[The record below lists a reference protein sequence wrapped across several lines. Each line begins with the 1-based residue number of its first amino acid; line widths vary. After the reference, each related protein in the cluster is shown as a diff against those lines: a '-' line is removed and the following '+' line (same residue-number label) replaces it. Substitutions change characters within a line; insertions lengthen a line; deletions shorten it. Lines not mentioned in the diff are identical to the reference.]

1 MARLLFFRG
10 GSADPV
16 AEAPLFV
23 ARLRQTRTRI
33 GRVDD
38 CDVVLPDTEVS
49 RSHCVIDQ
57 LDGAYVLLDRS
68 SNGTFL
74 NGERVQ
80 RSPLKDGDR
89 LKVGPFLVVCDFKDA
104 SSARPTEEAQ
114 PEQRDEELVAAD
126 SELAIEEAFLTVTRG
141 PAEGHRV
148 RLKGGRLTVG
158 GAGSKVVLKDPTL
171 SKDHVKI
178 RLFHGRTLIEPG
190 NGAAF
195 VGGVRVRDV
204 FPLYPGEDVRIGGT
218 EFLVHW
224 DPLTEQPLADHFGD
238 MVGNTPVMQRVFGI
252 LRRVAAHHAPVL
264 LLGESG
270 TGKELAARGVH
281 DASPRSGRPFI
292 AVNCGAI
299 AQNLFEAELFGHE
312 KGAFTGAA
320 ERRDG
325 AFHRA
330 DGGTLFL
337 DEVGELPEEAQAKL
351 LRVLESGEVRRVGG
365 AETTFPDVRV
375 VAATNRDLGADAQKG
390 RFRRDL
396 YFRLA
401 VLAVR
406 LPALRERPDDIPV
419 IARAVARRIHT
430 DMQIDDDAM
439 QALQDHE
446 WPGNARELRNV
457 LTRAFVLTGP
467 HVEIDSL
474 LFNPLDAPSPRVRL
488 TGERPAAVFE
498 QTERVILEG
507 ALAKHGQNRSA
518 VAKELGIPRSSL
530 LYKLKRHGLG

>member
-1 MARLLFFRG
+1 MARLLFFRTG
-10 GSADPV
+10 GADPGS
-16 AEAPLFV
+16 EPPLFV

-38 CDVVLPDTEVS
+38 CDVVLPDNEVS

-57 LDGAYVLLDRS
+57 NDGAYVLVDRS
-68 SNGTFL
+68 SNGTYL
-74 NGERVQ
+74 NGERVT
-80 RSPLKDGDR
+80 RAVLKDGDKV
-89 LKVGPFLVVCDFKDA
+89 KVGPFIVVCDLTD
-104 SSARPTEEAQ
+104 SGSARATEEAQ
-114 PEQRDEELVAAD
+114 AERRDEELVGAD
-126 SELAIEEAFLTVTRG
+126 AELAVEAAFLTVTRG
-141 PAEGHRV
+141 PAEGQTL

-158 GAGSKVVLKDPTL
+158 GTGSKVTIKDASL
-171 SKDHVKI
+171 VKDHVKI

-190 NGAAF
+190 LGAAF

-204 FPLYPGEDVRIGGT
+204 FPLYPGEEVRVGST

-224 DPLTEQPLADHFGD
+224 EPRVEQPIADHFGD

-252 LRRVAAHHAPVL
+252 LRRVSAHHAPVL

-281 DASPRSGRPFI
+281 DASPRAGRAFV

-325 AFHRA
+325 AFQRA
-330 DGGTLFL
+330 DGGTIFL

-365 AETTFPDVRV
+365 AEATFPDVRV
-375 VAATNRDLGADAQKG
+375 VAATNRDLSADAQKG
-390 RFRRDL
+390 RFRSDL

-419 IARAVARRIHT
+419 IARAVARRIHPE
-430 DMQIDDDAM
+430 MRIDEDAM
-439 QALQDHE
+439 DALRAHD

-457 LTRAFVLTGP
+457 LTRAFVLTGAQV
-467 HVEIDSL
+467 HLDGL
-474 LFNPLDAPSPRVRL
+474 MFNPLDLPPARIARVS
-488 TGERPAAVFE
+488 ERPPALLDH
-498 QTERVILEG
+498 TERTMLEG
-507 ALAKHGQNRSA
+507 ALERHGQNRSA
-518 VAKELGIPRSSL
+518 AAKDLGIPRSSL
-530 LYKLKRHGLG
+530 IYKMRRFGLE